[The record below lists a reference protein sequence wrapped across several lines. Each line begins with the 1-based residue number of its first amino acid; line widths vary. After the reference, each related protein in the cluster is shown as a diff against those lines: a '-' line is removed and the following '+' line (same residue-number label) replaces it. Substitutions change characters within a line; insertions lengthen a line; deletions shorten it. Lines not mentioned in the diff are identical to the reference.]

1 MRTTGGYVFCCDRE
15 PSVRIAEIFD
25 SIQGEGLYTG
35 ERSLF
40 VRTTG
45 CNLRCWFCDTP
56 YTSWHPEG
64 FLVPWEDV
72 VKNVGSF
79 GVTHV
84 VLTGGEPL
92 LQPQIVPLSKALRKE
107 GHIVTVETA
116 GTVYRPVAAD
126 LMSLSP
132 KLANSLPDEHSPRWR
147 ARHARDQHQP
157 EIIRRLIREF
167 PYQFKFVVDTPA
179 DLDGVQRYLQQFADV
194 PGEKVWLM
202 PQGVLQETLAEK
214 SAWLAPAAEALGYHF
229 CPRKHIELFGNIRG
243 T

>member
-1 MRTTGGYVFCCDRE
+1 M
-15 PSVRIAEIFD
+15 RIAEIFD

-45 CNLRCWFCDTP
+45 CNLRCGFCDTP
-56 YTSWHPEG
+56 YTSWRPEG
-64 FLVPWEDV
+64 SLLPWQ
-72 VKNVGSF
+72 
-79 GVTHV
+79 GVLAQVRSSGVRHV

-92 LQPQIVPLSKALRKE
+92 LQPEIVPLSEALRE
-107 GHIVTVETA
+107 DGCIVTVETA

-132 KLANSLPDEHSPRWR
+132 KLANSLPDERSPRWR

-157 EIIRRLIREF
+157 DVIRRLIEEF
-167 PYQFKFVVDTPA
+167 PYQFKFVIDTLA
-179 DLDGVQRYLQQFADV
+179 DVEEVRRYLNQFGDI
-194 PGEKVWLM
+194 PGDRVWLM
-202 PQGVLQETLAEK
+202 PQGVLSETLAEK
-214 SAWLAPAAEALGYHF
+214 SAWLAPTADALGYRF
-229 CPRKHIELFGNIRG
+229 CPRKHIEMFGNVRG

>member
-1 MRTTGGYVFCCDRE
+1 
-15 PSVRIAEIFD
+15 VRIAEIFD

-56 YTSWHPEG
+56 YTSRTPEG
-64 FLVPWEDV
+64 FLLPWQDV
-72 VKNVGSF
+72 LTNVRST
-79 GVTHV
+79 GVRHV

-92 LQPQIVPLSKALRKE
+92 LQPEIVPLSQALQDI

-126 LMSLSP
+126 LMSISP
-132 KLANSLPDEHSPRWR
+132 KLANSSPDESVPRWR
-147 ARHARDQHQP
+147 ARHQRDQYRP
-157 EIIRRLIREF
+157 EVLRRLMTEY
-167 PYQFKFVVDTPA
+167 PYQLKFVIDTA
-179 DLDGVQRYLQQFADV
+179 SDLDDVQRYLEALGHI
-194 PGEKVWLM
+194 PGDRVWLM
-202 PQGVLQETLAEK
+202 PQGVTQESLAAKAE
-214 SAWLAPAAEALGYHF
+214 WLKPAADRLGYHF
-229 CPRKHIELFGNIRG
+229 CPRRHIEMFGNIRG